1 MSDASPRP
9 GQPHDGGF
17 GEEGFAGGA
26 EGLIFGL
33 LLFVVGTLLVGNAW
47 SVVDTKMALDAASR
61 EATRT
66 YVEAPDALSADR
78 DARRAAAAALQGYG
92 RDPSLGVV
100 TIAGAPFGRCQRV
113 TVVLSYR
120 APLVQLPFV
129 GMAGRAEDIRAQ
141 HSELVDPYRT
151 GLPGTS
157 SCG

>member
-1 MSDASPRP
+1 MSDRSARRRP
-9 GQPHDGGF
+9 PPGGRF

-61 EATRT
+61 EAART
-66 YVEAPDALSADR
+66 YVEAPDALSAAR
-78 DARRAAAAALQGYG
+78 DARGVAAATLQGYG
-92 RDPSLGVV
+92 RDPSLGAV
-100 TIAGAPFGRCQRV
+100 TIDGAPFGRCQRV

-129 GMAGRAEDIRAQ
+129 GMAGRGEDVRAQ
-141 HSELVDPYRT
+141 HSEVVDPYRT